1 MKALVTGGRGFIG
14 GHLID
19 ALGARGIHA
28 ESYDAKDGQDVLDTP
43 TLQAAVSKSDVVFDC
58 AGMLGSAETFEHPFA
73 AIDANIKGT
82 VAVLE
87 ACRAAGVPMVY
98 LSLKTDWHN
107 PYLIT
112 KRAATEF
119 CHAWHETYGV
129 KVAIVRGLNVYG
141 PRQKWGAV
149 QKAVP
154 TFIVKALR
162 GEPIPVHGDGT
173 QITDQIYV
181 NDLCEVLIRAWECKA
196 WGKEIDAGTGI
207 PTTVNNLAALIVR
220 EAGSNSEI
228 VHVPMRAGEPQ
239 QGGVQLADPSMMTSI
254 LNYYP
259 LVDIRDGMAD
269 TINWYREHYRE
280 VEVK

>member
-1 MKALVTGGRGFIG
+1 M
-14 GHLID
+14 D
-19 ALGARGIHA
+19 ALEARGVCA
-28 ESYDAKDGQDVLDTP
+28 VSYDAKDGQDVLDEWA
-43 TLQAAVSKSDVVFDC
+43 LQGAVSASDVVFDC
-58 AGMLGSAETFEHPFA
+58 AGMLGSSETFAHPYA

-87 ACRAAGVPMVY
+87 ACRAAKVPMVY

-154 TFIVKALR
+154 TFIVKALKN
-162 GEPIPVHGDGT
+162 EPIPVHGDGT
-173 QITDQIYV
+173 QITDQIHV
-181 NDLCEVLIRAWECKA
+181 GDLCEVLIRAWECEA
-196 WGKEIDAGTGI
+196 WGHEIDAGTGI
-207 PTTVNNLAALIVR
+207 PTTVNALAALIVWL
-220 EAGSNSEI
+220 AGSNSEI
-228 VHVPMRAGEPQ
+228 AHTPMRAGEPQ
-239 QGGVQLADPSMMTSI
+239 QGGVQLADPTAMMR
-254 LNYYP
+254 LLGYYP
-259 LVDIRDGMAD
+259 VTHLTEGMAE
-269 TINWYREHYRE
+269 TIDWYREHYGE